1 MLGFLRLKRAKIFRI
16 INKYVNNIWTTQQVY
31 NHLWIIIEA
40 HSGIYSQKYLK
51 QYDSENGIENIKF
64 PVIIQKPLFG
74 DFFIFWDM
82 CFIDFS
88 FYCFSDI
95 KCSKFAYWIP
105 LHDFSRMGLYVF
117 AVVFVCMCTWSPAPM
132 SSSIRF
138 SWTPFAILTDCC
150 SIATKRFSV
159 RQSKPTFFELWIFGC
174 HLVAVVDQLG
184 QSQYTNMQKRSIV
197 QQTMEH
203 GTRLLA
209 VF

>member
-1 MLGFLRLKRAKIFRI
+1 MDNTTGVQSLMNNHWGAQRNLFSKIFEAIWFRKWNRKYKVPSNNTEAI
-16 INKYVNNIWTTQQVY
+16 I
-31 NHLWIIIEA
+31 LC
-40 HSGIYSQKYLK
+40 
-51 QYDSENGIENIKF
+51 
-64 PVIIQKPLFG
+64 
-74 DFFIFWDM
+74 FFSILGCNM

-138 SWTPFAILTDCC
+138 VWTPSAILTDCC

-197 QQTMEH
+197 QQTTEH